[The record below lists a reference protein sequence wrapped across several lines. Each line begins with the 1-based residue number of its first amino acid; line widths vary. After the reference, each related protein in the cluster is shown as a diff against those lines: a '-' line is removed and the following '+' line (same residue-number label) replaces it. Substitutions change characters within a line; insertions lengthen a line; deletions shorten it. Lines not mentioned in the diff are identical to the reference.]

1 MTAAEAKRISIV
13 SIMRYLYALYPKTE
27 GEREVWF
34 FSPLRE
40 ESTPSFK
47 VDQGKN
53 VFFDHG
59 EGWGGTPI
67 DLVCRL
73 SNCSVAEALQK
84 ISALSSDPGAVIVQ
98 SSSFSPAKR
107 DEEPKTKITKITEL
121 SSGQLNYV
129 RSRGITDLIA
139 RKYLKSVHYT
149 NDSDGKNFYNI
160 GFVNDSGGYDVRS
173 SFFKGCVGKKDIS
186 TIRGVDATKVSV
198 FEGFFD
204 FLAALVFFGVEAFKG
219 DVIILNSI
227 SQIKKINLHSYQSIY
242 LFLDNDKAG
251 DGATSELIREYGEK
265 CHDCRHYYQNHK
277 DFNEQILPR

>member
-1 MTAAEAKRISIV
+1 MTAAEAKTISIV
-13 SIMRYLYALYPKTE
+13 SIMESLYALYPQKD

-34 FSPLRE
+34 FSPIRE

-47 VDQGKN
+47 VDQAKN

-73 SNCSVAEALQK
+73 SNCSVAEALRK
-84 ISALSSDPGAVIVQ
+84 ISELSSDSDAKVSR
-98 SSSFSPAKR
+98 SSPLSHA
-107 DEEPKTKITKITEL
+107 DETPKSKITKITEL
-121 SSGQLNYV
+121 SSGQMNYI
-129 RSRGITDLIA
+129 RSRGITDAIA
-139 RKYLKSVHYT
+139 KKYLVSVHYV
-149 NDSDGKNFYNI
+149 NEPDAKSFYNI

-173 SFFKGCVGKKDIS
+173 NSFKGCVGKKDIS
-186 TIRGVDATKVSV
+186 TIRGKDATKVSV

-204 FLAALVFFGVEAFKG
+204 FLSALVFFGVESFKG

-227 SQIKKINLHSYQSIY
+227 SQIRKIDLSSYQSIY

-251 DGATSELIREYGEK
+251 DGATAELIRRYENR
-265 CHDCRHYYQNHK
+265 CQDCRHYYRDKK
-277 DFNEQILPR
+277 DFNELLMV